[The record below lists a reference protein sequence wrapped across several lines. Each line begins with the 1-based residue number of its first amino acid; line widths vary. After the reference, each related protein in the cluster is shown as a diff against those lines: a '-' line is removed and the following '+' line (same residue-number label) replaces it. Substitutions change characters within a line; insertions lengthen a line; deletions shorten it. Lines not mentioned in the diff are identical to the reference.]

1 MRRSL
6 ELRARLARDLHDGV
20 IQSVYAAGLGLES
33 AMAELEHDQDGAL
46 TRLTH
51 CRQSLNSVIRE
62 VRGFINGLEPEQ
74 MQRRGF
80 AVELAA
86 LAGTMQAL
94 WSAQILP
101 QVDVLVAQRL
111 NLGQEVHALQITR
124 ECISNALRHGS
135 AKTIIITLAQ
145 EAEQAILTIN
155 DDGQGFDPAQV
166 TSQGTGLQNLASRT
180 RELGGML
187 RVDSQVGRGTTIQV
201 VFPIGEASR

>member
-1 MRRSL
+1 
-6 ELRARLARDLHDGV
+6 
-20 IQSVYAAGLGLES
+20 
-33 AMAELEHDQDGAL
+33 
-46 TRLTH
+46 
-51 CRQSLNSVIRE
+51 
-62 VRGFINGLEPEQ
+62 

-111 NLGQEVHALQITR
+111 SLGQEVHALQITR

-155 DDGQGFDPAQV
+155 DDGQGFDPALV